1 MVSSHEANVEFL
13 SLSTPFCSLRFW
25 QWICFGSSLIHR
37 KYVTRR
43 TNLSSKDRAFDKS
56 LQSSMKL
63 QMASGCGSVGREVTS
78 DTRDT
83 RFDPHHRQNF
93 IYLSIYQLNNRKD
106 QNKKK
111 EAVNDPSFK
120 KVCILWSFR
129 WQVPYEC
136 ATFLHL
142 YEAMSKP
149 VKPHLKMLPSP
160 RRSFTTWI
168 FKIFTHCWP
177 KLTYPKGGA

>member
-1 MVSSHEANVEFL
+1 MVSSHGANVEFL
-13 SLSTPFCSLRFW
+13 YLFTPFCSLRFW

-111 EAVNDPSFK
+111 RQGMTHRLKKCAFNEVSDGKYRMSVNISTP
-120 KVCILWSFR
+120 LWSH
-129 WQVPYEC
+129 E
-136 ATFLHL
+136 
-142 YEAMSKP
+142 
-149 VKPHLKMLPSP
+149 
-160 RRSFTTWI
+160 
-168 FKIFTHCWP
+168 
-177 KLTYPKGGA
+177 